1 MCNLEEFR
9 YRKISQ
15 NATVND
21 LVKELVRKSIHISAA
36 LTVLLARF
44 WYGLTLGLVAGGV
57 VVYSIGEVLRL
68 QGVQVPLVSRVTQIA
83 SRQADEGKF
92 VLGPVTL
99 GIGILLSLMLFK
111 TPASTVAIFA
121 LTFGDGLASLVGK
134 IHGNRHFKLVT
145 KKTFAGSAA
154 CFVAVFVSCYF
165 TLHNFL
171 SAFIL
176 ALLATVVEVL
186 PLKNL
191 DNIAIPLAVGFCAS
205 LLGV

>member
-1 MCNLEEFR
+1 VCNLEEFR

-57 VVYSIGEVLRL
+57 VVYSICEVLRL

-154 CFVAVFVSCYF
+154 CFVAVFVSSYF

-171 SAFIL
+171 SALIL